1 MKKDKKFIIII
12 ILLSVLLAG
21 SIGFICYDKFITN
34 ESDNDIEV
42 KDNNKKDDEKI
53 EDVIER
59 DLTYDELSV
68 LKSKIDV
75 YNDGFSSYYPISDMS
90 KIENNDLFLFAVGE
104 MRRNNN
110 QVFDGNLMTAYLKEF
125 FGDEVKLEHKDFN
138 CLADNKLLYK
148 YDSETNTYTF
158 VPEGHWHGG
167 SQRAYLPDIST
178 KILDSN
184 YKDGIYTINTKV
196 LYSNTCSDTCGPVS
210 SYFKSF
216 SDSLSNTNPVATRV
230 SEYII
235 EEEKDA
241 YRTNL
246 PITTYKFKKND
257 TGNMI
262 LVSVE
267 VK

>member
-1 MKKDKKFIIII
+1 MKKEKKLIIII
-12 ILLSVLLAG
+12 VLLVILLAG
-21 SIGFICYDKFITN
+21 SIGFICYDKFIAN
-34 ESDNDIEV
+34 DNKNKEEIKEE
-42 KDNNKKDDEKI
+42 NNKNDESLK
-53 EDVIER
+53 EEKER
-59 DLTYDELSV
+59 KLTYDELSI
-68 LKSKIDV
+68 LKTKIDV
-75 YNDGFSSYYPISDMS
+75 YNDGFSRYYPISDMS

-104 MRRNNN
+104 MRRNSN
-110 QVFDGNLMTAYLKEF
+110 QVFDGNLMTVYLKEF

-148 YDSETNTYTF
+148 YDAETNSYTYVT
-158 VPEGHWHGG
+158 EGHWHGG

-257 TGNMI
+257 KGNMI